1 MVAGSP
7 NTSVNTNKSREN
19 SLATKI
25 ARLDKKVKF
34 SYRLLYARQIFTKR
48 KLVKPH

>member
-25 ARLDKKVKF
+25 ARLDKKVNSATGFYMPGKYLPKE
-34 SYRLLYARQIFTKR
+34 S
-48 KLVKPH
+48 